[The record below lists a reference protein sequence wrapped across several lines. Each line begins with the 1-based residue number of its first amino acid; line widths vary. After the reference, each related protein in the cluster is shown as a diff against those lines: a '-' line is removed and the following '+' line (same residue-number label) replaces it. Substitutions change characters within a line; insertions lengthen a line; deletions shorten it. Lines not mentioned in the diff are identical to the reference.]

1 MKLNNEEITTIYQT
15 PSAPPDL
22 HRQESALSEDEPE
35 NLPDTKGEVT
45 PNWWQRIIIGFIH
58 ATGFNAFTAA
68 VAALFFIT
76 SLALGTWMIALHFKH
91 KVEIAR
97 LSKPEELPASATT
110 SDTIDPD
117 IIQSR
122 IDEAQKQ
129 LAEVQTQL
137 ASQNADKVLSNQ
149 ELLGIQNNT
158 LQKEIEE
165 LAKPQL
171 DAPIIDLDPKL
182 LPKPVEPAKEAV
194 TIIEVPPTAALF
206 SVILHKPVDK
216 VYPLYLIELLAAK
229 KAKPLWSA
237 QKKLSTETTI
247 NLTLLRRNYP
257 SGKYSIR
264 LTGLDGKK
272 KELIDTFNLDVKYPP
287 PPKQKKK
294 K

>member
-1 MKLNNEEITTIYQT
+1 MKLNNEEVPTMYQT
-15 PSAPPDL
+15 QP
-22 HRQESALSEDEPE
+22 ALSDLERQDSVPSE
-35 NLPDTKGEVT
+35 NLQNSASEIT
-45 PNWWQRIIIGFIH
+45 PNWWQRIILKFIH

-76 SLALGTWMIALHFKH
+76 SLALGPWMVALHFKH

-97 LSKPEELPASATT
+97 LSKPEELPTSVTT

-229 KAKPLWSA
+229 KTKPLWSA
-237 QKKLSTETTI
+237 QKKQSTATTI

-272 KELIDTFNLDVKYPP
+272 KEPIDTFNLDVKYPL